1 MNIIEL
7 KDEVEKQMTNL
18 HKELNKELEKHQ
30 MVAILIENNRLNF
43 AFSIETNEGVDSLAI
58 IKNFKIEFDHKTN
71 IISQVCSPI
80 LEKYSKVYEFNSHL
94 EALGT
99 SLNDL
104 TVDNID
110 SLELTR

>member
-1 MNIIEL
+1 MRDKL
-7 KDEVEKQMTNL
+7 
-18 HKELNKELEKHQ
+18 
-30 MVAILIENNRLNF
+30 
-43 AFSIETNEGVDSLAI
+43 
-58 IKNFKIEFDHKTN
+58 KTN
-71 IISQVCSPI
+71 ILSFVFEEPVPTWEDFSNQKEISNKWTLS
-80 LEKYSKVYEFNSHL
+80 ENYKDYSYDSIAEIVDEKVYEFNSHL